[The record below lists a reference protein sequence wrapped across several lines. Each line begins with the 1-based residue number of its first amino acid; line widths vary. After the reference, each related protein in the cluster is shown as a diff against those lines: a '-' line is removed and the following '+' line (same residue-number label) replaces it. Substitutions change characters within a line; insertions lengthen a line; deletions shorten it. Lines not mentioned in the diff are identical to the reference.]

1 MTPDLFLALVRS
13 GLYARPL
20 AADEQRFARQ
30 ATAAQWAAVVTEARR
45 QTVLG
50 QIYQAVLL
58 LPSDIK
64 LPDPVIATLFSDALR
79 AVRQHYRIATETT
92 AITERFREA
101 GLSPVVMK
109 GISVA
114 RFYPH
119 PEFRALGDIDLYLP
133 KQELPQALPLLE
145 DASRASDGSLH
156 GRSNSID
163 IDLHDRYFDLHCASR
178 NLPEIGT
185 PEATLLML
193 SAHILKHAIGP
204 GVGMRQLCDMAMV
217 CRGLS
222 GSFDP
227 VQLRAVFRRTGT
239 LRWNRLLFSFLVDWL
254 GLEEPLFARIFG
266 SGRVSSAPLLQIVL
280 EGGNFGHFAAGRLDR
295 IAAGASHRKRD
306 TLQRFLHRL
315 PFSLRYAPRE
325 TFATIVTLL
334 RGNLR
339 TGRTG
344 YPHET

>member
-1 MTPDLFLALVRS
+1 MTADLFLALVRS
-13 GLYARPL
+13 GLYERPL
-20 AADEQRFARQ
+20 TADEQGLARQ
-30 ATAAQWAAVVTEARR
+30 ATAAQWAEVVTEARR

-92 AITERFREA
+92 AITERFQEA

-133 KQELPQALPLLE
+133 KQELPQALPSLE
-145 DASRASDGSLH
+145 DTSRASDGSLH

-217 CRGLS
+217 CRGLA

-227 VQLRAVFRRTGT
+227 VRLREVFRRTGT
-239 LRWNRLLFSFLVDWL
+239 LRWNRLLFSFLAEK
-254 GLEEPLFARIFG
+254 LEMPDPVFTG
-266 SGRVSSAPLLQIVL
+266 QHVSPAPLLQVVL
-280 EGGNFGHFAAGRLDR
+280 EGGNFGHFAAARPKEL
-295 IAAGASHRKRD
+295 AAGDRLRKLNTFR
-306 TLQRFLHRL
+306 RFLRRL

-325 TFATIVTLL
+325 TFATIWGLV
-334 RGNLR
+334 RGNLS
-339 TGRTG
+339 
-344 YPHET
+344 